1 MIRFEDITKSYKM
14 GNYEF
19 QALHGVS
26 FDIAKNE
33 LVAIVGPSGT
43 GKSTIM
49 HIMGLLDTPTSGEF
63 YLDGKPTA
71 DFSRSEQAFYRNH
84 KLGFIFQQFYLL
96 PKLTAL
102 DNVGLP
108 LMYRNASNKE
118 REEKSYTI
126 LDKVGMKKY
135 AKHRPNE
142 LSGGQQQRVAIAR
155 ALVGNPEIILA
166 DEPTGALDTKTSGIV
181 MDLLKSFNDQ
191 ATIVVITHDLGVA
204 SQCPRRI
211 HVLDGDIAKD
221 ERD

>member
-1 MIRFEDITKSYKM
+1 MIRFEKITKSYKM
-14 GNYEF
+14 GKYEF

-26 FDIAKNE
+26 FEIDKNE

-49 HIMGLLDTPTSGEF
+49 HIMGLLDSPTSGEY

-71 DFSRSEQAFYRNH
+71 AFKRSDQAFYRNH
-84 KLGFIFQQFYLL
+84 MLGFIFQQFYLL

-108 LMYRNASNKE
+108 LMYRNVPSKE
-118 REEKSYTI
+118 REERSYAI

-135 AKHRPNE
+135 AKHHPNE

-155 ALVGNPEIILA
+155 ALVGEPKIILA

-204 SQCPRRI
+204 AQCPRRI
-211 HVLDGDIAKD
+211 HVLDGEIAKD